1 MQRRCRLTYVQ
12 VHYESIMRTINY
24 NNLSL
29 ATTVYSLMLKSR
41 PLRIENKEVDVEI
54 MTLPDEPCRD
64 HVQFLVTDKTPTC
77 ADVRRGSNCPAAALE
92 LLSYEPRISPDTF
105 CRAFPFHV
113 MFGRDMKIV
122 QAGAAIARVVSE
134 LQDESFTFPDLF
146 SVVRPSIDVAF
157 DAIVARANTVF
168 VVRVRDR
175 TAVSSRAESF
185 PPLGGRCRSSSTSE
199 DREVFGGRQIRLRGE
214 MRYVQET
221 DVILFLCSPSV
232 AGLQE
237 LLHSGLSLADIPIH
251 DSTRDLLLLSEQ
263 FRAEYELTQRLQV
276 SAMDGVRV

>member
-1 MQRRCRLTYVQ
+1 M
-12 VHYESIMRTINY
+12 EIIPS
-24 NNLSL
+24 
-29 ATTVYSLMLKSR
+29 
-41 PLRIENKEVDVEI
+41 PDV
-54 MTLPDEPCRD
+54 LCGD
-64 HVQFLVTDKTPTC
+64 HVQFLVTEKTTTN
-77 ADVRRGSNCPAAALE
+77 ADVRRGSIHAGAPLE
-92 LLSYEPRISPDTF
+92 LLSYEPRISPATF

-122 QAGAAIARVVSE
+122 QAGFAIARVVSE
-134 LQDESFTFPDLF
+134 LHDESLTFPDLF
-146 SVVRPSIDVAF
+146 SVVRPTIDVAF

-175 TAVSSRAESF
+175 TAVSSRASLGESF
-185 PPLGGRCRSSSTSE
+185 PPIGGRCRSSSMSG

-214 MRYVQET
+214 MRYVAET
-221 DVILFLCSPSV
+221 DVILFLCSPCV
-232 AGLQE
+232 TGLQE

-276 SAMDGVRV
+276 STASELCFTLLQVQLGIWLQVFTYRIAVYVN